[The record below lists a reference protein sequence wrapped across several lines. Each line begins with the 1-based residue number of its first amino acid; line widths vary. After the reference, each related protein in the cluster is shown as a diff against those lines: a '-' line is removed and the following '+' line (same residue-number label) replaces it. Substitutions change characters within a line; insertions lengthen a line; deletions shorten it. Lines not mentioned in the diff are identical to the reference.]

1 MRHRVGRTSMFP
13 RAAAAFAAL
22 ALAPLAASCGS
33 QSAAEKQAIT
43 VASWIAKYGM
53 ADVKL
58 LQSDYQASAG
68 ALSSG
73 QAAQAKTQCSK
84 LKSDTAAM
92 LKQPQPNS
100 QPLAKDW
107 AATVSDSNS
116 FAGDC
121 LQAVQGSSAALA
133 AASQAGTQ
141 ITFDITA
148 VENDI
153 GAILG

>member
-1 MRHRVGRTSMFP
+1 MRLPVGRTTMLQ
-13 RAAAAFAAL
+13 RTAAALAML

-33 QSAAEKQAIT
+33 QSAAETQAIN
-43 VASWIAKYGM
+43 VASWIVKYGM
-53 ADVKL
+53 ADVKQ

-68 ALSSG
+68 ALGSG
-73 QAAQAKTQCSK
+73 QAAQAKSECSK
-84 LKSDTAAM
+84 LQADTARM
-92 LKQPQPNS
+92 LKQPQPAS

-116 FAGDC
+116 FAADC
-121 LQAVQGSSAALA
+121 LQAVQGSSSAQA

-141 ITFDITA
+141 ITFDINA